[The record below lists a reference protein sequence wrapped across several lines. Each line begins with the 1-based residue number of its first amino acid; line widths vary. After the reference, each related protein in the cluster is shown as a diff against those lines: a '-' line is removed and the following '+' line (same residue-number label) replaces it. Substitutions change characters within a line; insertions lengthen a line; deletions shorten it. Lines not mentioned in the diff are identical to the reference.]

1 MPKSQTLWKSHKWL
15 DVGDNYWNTNAVELK
30 IENINISNLRSCCL
44 EFFCFFSWWLASKY
58 LRDLQTFIFDWFFK
72 LIAEVQ
78 LREYWYS
85 LVEVLIVVV
94 EVVINGI
101 STGRIS
107 KSPILTTK
115 KKLIS
120 WWTAVQLHPATLLHT
135 KTDKVIWNSNSNPL
149 PNCGWTVWLTKVQKW
164 KYLWKVFLDSWRV
177 ILQVA
182 LYFLGR
188 EQGSLNITRFY
199 LSL

>member
-1 MPKSQTLWKSHKWL
+1 MLAY
-15 DVGDNYWNTNAVELK
+15 N
-30 IENINISNLRSCCL
+30 
-44 EFFCFFSWWLASKY
+44 FCFFSWWLASKY
-58 LRDLQTFIFDWFFK
+58 LRDLQKFIFDWFFK
-72 LIAEVQ
+72 LIVEVQ

-120 WWTAVQLHPATLLHT
+120 WWTTVQLHPATLLYT
-135 KTDKVIWNSNSNPL
+135 KTDIVIWNSNSNPL

-182 LYFLGR
+182 LYI
-188 EQGSLNITRFY
+188 SLDESRVVSIKY
-199 LSL
+199 HPILS

>member
-1 MPKSQTLWKSHKWL
+1 M
-15 DVGDNYWNTNAVELK
+15 
-30 IENINISNLRSCCL
+30 
-44 EFFCFFSWWLASKY
+44 
-58 LRDLQTFIFDWFFK
+58 
-72 LIAEVQ
+72 EVQ

-120 WWTAVQLHPATLLHT
+120 WWTTVQLHPATLLYT

-177 ILQVA
+177 ILQAA
-182 LYFLGR
+182 LYISLDESRVVETSPDFILVCYNS
-188 EQGSLNITRFY
+188 EQKDVTKCEISCGLIDRILYKIVLDHFCNQRHWSGLAA
-199 LSL
+199 